1 MTIKDGKIK
10 RATEDELF
18 GVYLMRGFDDIMP
31 FVEYKTRCKDL
42 GTEIVED

>member
-18 GVYLMRGFDDIMP
+18 SVYLKRCFDDIMS
-31 FVEYKTRCKDL
+31 FGDYKKRCQDL